1 MLHNHSQFPR
11 VNLGLW
17 HHLQDSWKNFSKG
30 HLHVRFRS
38 AFSML
43 LLAHENPL
51 KVRFGGQDKGM
62 FTRPI
67 SEADF
72 ALSKC
77 IFEKKKLLLF
87 SKPEDLV
94 QNRTY
99 V

>member
-1 MLHNHSQFPR
+1 MEKL
-11 VNLGLW
+11 
-17 HHLQDSWKNFSKG
+17 SKG

-51 KVRFGGQDKGM
+51 KVRFGGQDKGI

-77 IFEKKKLLLF
+77 IFGKKIIII
-87 SKPEDLV
+87 
-94 QNRTY
+94 
-99 V
+99 

>member
-1 MLHNHSQFPR
+1 
-11 VNLGLW
+11 
-17 HHLQDSWKNFSKG
+17 
-30 HLHVRFRS
+30 
-38 AFSML
+38 ML

-51 KVRFGGQDKGM
+51 KVRFGGQDQGL

-77 IFEKKKLLLF
+77 IFGKELLFF